1 MRQWASVSMG
11 VQAPGG
17 GGTNTPAKGRAT
29 PRFQRRTGV
38 QVRKVYVFP
47 GLYPQ
52 LYPRFALDAGALW
65 RTSTDSKSL
74 IYQRKRA
81 FAGCWR
87 TPGLADIESPYV
99 KSQKFRKVPTKI
111 PTKRKVSPPTS
122 ANCGQF
128 NAANTSA
135 SAGAGLGL
143 ARRCPNLGALHSSGL
158 RGQGQERQ
166 RIHFPLRRCR
176 GELCHP
182 RRYCWQ
188 CS

>member
-11 VQAPGG
+11 VQ
-17 GGTNTPAKGRAT
+17 TPRGRGYKHPSQGARY

-135 SAGAGLGL
+135 SAAPQG
-143 ARRCPNLGALHSSGL
+143 SGL
-158 RGQGQERQ
+158 SHPQ
-166 RIHFPLRRCR
+166 RWEGCSPKGACR
-176 GELCHP
+176 
-182 RRYCWQ
+182 
-188 CS
+188 

>member
-1 MRQWASVSMG
+1 M
-11 VQAPGG
+11 
-17 GGTNTPAKGRAT
+17 
-29 PRFQRRTGV
+29 
-38 QVRKVYVFP
+38 RKVYVFP

-87 TPGLADIESPYV
+87 TSLDVNLAGDIESPYV

-135 SAGAGLGL
+135 SAGAGLSL
-143 ARRCPNLGALHSSGL
+143 ARRCPSLGATPQPHQWMQNPPWAGL
-158 RGQGQERQ
+158 RGVALHQSGSSSAVREVLPSPHSRACMAGSV
-166 RIHFPLRRCR
+166 HRRASGGTSLAR
-176 GELCHP
+176 A
-182 RRYCWQ
+182 YCSINAW
-188 CS
+188 